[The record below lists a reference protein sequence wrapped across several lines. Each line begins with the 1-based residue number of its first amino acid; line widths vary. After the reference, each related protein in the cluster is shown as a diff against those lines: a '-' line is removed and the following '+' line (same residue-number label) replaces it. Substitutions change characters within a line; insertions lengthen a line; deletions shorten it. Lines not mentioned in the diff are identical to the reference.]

1 MLDTEEDDARKQR
14 LAVSNQRDAI
24 FAEQKEIVEELKQEL
39 HLCKIE
45 QNNIRAEL
53 EILRNES
60 QKINDIRESF
70 NRIHLEECG
79 NQDAHTQEVTNLQER
94 VRLLEAEK
102 ESVSQLWHISL
113 NTISALE
120 NELKGFRVNGK
131 GTKFYQE
138 QANAIKETYSE
149 AIKMLEE
156 KLSQVKENFVK
167 HQTLYQTSKERT
179 DSLSKEKDELLEKYN
194 NLQKDAQDKDRNNQ
208 VTIETLKKEL
218 AYSKTE
224 TNKVVQAKLELEKKL
239 NEVKRYA
246 ENVVERDRETKNK
259 MAEAIELIES
269 AVREKDLVLHREGLI
284 LEEKTRL
291 EHRLNLIAGEYDAKI
306 QELNKKTN
314 DEIELNTKKY
324 QTEIKELKA
333 ELKEKT
339 IAAEKAQREL
349 KFTEEELD
357 KIRRDFSTK
366 ILDYEQKVKHM
377 ELQLQVYDE
386 TITKNRY
393 DVEIKQLK
401 EKIVT
406 LEGKLSIS
414 NDKLHMLEQQQT
426 CNIQDQVKRAD
437 RENKDLTKQYSDL
450 ENQLAKTL
458 SDKENLVLQLKSLK
472 HDFDYEIQKRD
483 NEKHSFENKIRELEV
498 NLHKA
503 TCTRENKLREGVTD
517 EINPFPYDVKN
528 KPSLDITVENKCHCC
543 QSVLS
548 DHMNKLQEKFDR
560 KTKELINHVQVHQKL
575 SKKWRDEAKSLTM
588 KFQGKSKELKNKI
601 SILQQENNELNKEL
615 LTCKQ
620 QLAYNAMEDIQR
632 FNEASE
638 IR

>member
-1 MLDTEEDDARKQR
+1 MLDTEEDDARKQ
-14 LAVSNQRDAI
+14 SNQGDAI
-24 FAEQKEIVEELKQEL
+24 FAEQKGIVEDLKRDL
-39 HLCKIE
+39 HLCKVE
-45 QNNIRAEL
+45 QHNIRAEL

-60 QKINDIRESF
+60 QKVNDIRESF

-79 NQDAHTQEVTNLQER
+79 NQDAHKQEVINLQER

-120 NELKGFRVNGK
+120 NELKGFRVDGK

-138 QANAIKETYSE
+138 QANNIKETYSE

-156 KLSQVKENFVK
+156 KLSQAKENFVK
-167 HQTLYQTSKERT
+167 HQTLYLTSKERT
-179 DSLSKEKDELLEKYN
+179 DSLSKEKDELLDKFT

-218 AYSKTE
+218 AYAKTE
-224 TNKVVQAKLELEKKL
+224 TNKVVQSKLELERKL

-284 LEEKTRL
+284 LEEKSRL
-291 EHRLNLIAGEYDAKI
+291 EHRLNIIASEYDAKI
-306 QELNKKTN
+306 QELNKKTS
-314 DEIELNTKKY
+314 DEIELSTKKY
-324 QTEIKELKA
+324 LVEIKELKA
-333 ELKEKT
+333 ELREKT
-339 IAAEKAQREL
+339 MAAEKTQIEL
-349 KFTEEELD
+349 KFTKEELG
-357 KIRRDFSTK
+357 KIRRDSSTK
-366 ILDYEQKVKHM
+366 ILEYEEKAKRM
-377 ELQLQVYDE
+377 EFQLQVYDE
-386 TITKNRY
+386 AIAKNRY

-406 LEGKLSIS
+406 LEGKLGIS
-414 NDKLHMLEQQQT
+414 NDKLYKLEEQQT
-426 CNIQDQVKRAD
+426 SNIQDQVKRAD
-437 RENKDLTKQYSDL
+437 RENKDLMKQYSDL
-450 ENQLAKTL
+450 ENKLAKTL
-458 SDKENLVLQLKSLK
+458 GDKESLVLQLKSLK
-472 HDFDYEIQKRD
+472 HDFEYEIQKRE
-483 NEKHSFENKIRELEV
+483 NERHSLENKIRELEV

-503 TCTRENKLREGVTD
+503 TCSRENRLRDGVTD
-517 EINPFPYDVKN
+517 DINPFPYDVKN

-575 SKKWRDEAKSLTM
+575 SKKWRDEAKTLTV

-601 SILQQENNELNKEL
+601 SALQQENNELNKEL

-620 QLAYNAMEDIQR
+620 QLAYNTMEDIQR